1 MGDKVEVKQ
10 SAGVISGMYLAVI
23 AVLMTDWLVPG
34 VIIPAWI
41 VAVSWMMIWLVVGLI
56 LLILAFV
63 ILVALLD

>member
-41 VAVSWMMIWLVVGLI
+41 VAVAWMMIWMCVGLI